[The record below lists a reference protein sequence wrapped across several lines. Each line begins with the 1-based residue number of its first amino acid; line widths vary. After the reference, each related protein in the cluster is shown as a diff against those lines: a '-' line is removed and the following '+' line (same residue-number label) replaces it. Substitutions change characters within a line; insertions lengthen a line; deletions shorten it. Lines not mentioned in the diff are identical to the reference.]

1 MIIAPLRLKDSYPS
15 YLKRL
20 ARRIVEGIAS
30 EDAIHIKE
38 RLQAQ
43 RLVQEPTHQELYGY
57 VIELLDNCN
66 SLVS

>member
-1 MIIAPLRLKDSYPS
+1 MIIAPLRLKGSYPS

-30 EDAIHIKE
+30 EDAIH
-38 RLQAQ
+38 
-43 RLVQEPTHQELYGY
+43 THQELYGY

>member
-1 MIIAPLRLKDSYPS
+1 MIIAALSLEGSYPS

-20 ARRIVEGIAS
+20 ARQIVEGVAS

-43 RLVQEPTHQELYGY
+43 RFIQEPEYQELYGY
-57 VIELLDNCN
+57 VMELLDNKAP
-66 SLVS
+66 L